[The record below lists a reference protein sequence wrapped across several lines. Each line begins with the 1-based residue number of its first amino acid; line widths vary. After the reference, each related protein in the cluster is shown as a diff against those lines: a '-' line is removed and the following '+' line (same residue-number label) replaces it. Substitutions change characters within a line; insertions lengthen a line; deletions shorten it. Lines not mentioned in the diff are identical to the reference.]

1 MSFMNWVAHKNRK
14 QKQAIRI
21 GIIAG
26 ALTAAFGLGVIGTCS
41 VDKYMEKKYSKN
53 TQEQTKIEQQV
64 QTPQSPLEQ
73 TLNQFDNGWS
83 VKNEL
88 SPEELDSYSRDSPVI
103 ESFLSRDYVKQLT
116 ANFKELSNINQILYD
131 GKLENGEAAS
141 ARFVNDGRPF
151 NLIYEIKGKD
161 GSISYGF
168 VKITPEHASELESKV
183 KEYAEGKVENL
194 FSNPKDGQTLNYDL
208 VKAIIEGEGDYRI
221 QPRTQVFTYAVGKSA
236 EYEGKSSSQLK
247 SYLKRLVDADS
258 ANGEFNSQKGYAVKL
273 QENPDGTGYLTL
285 NLGKKQVTLNYNDK
299 DYFDEMKRVVEIV
312 ARDYQARHPNEDI
325 CTNSHNY

>member
-1 MSFMNWVAHKNRK
+1 MSFMNWVAKKTPK
-14 QKQAIRI
+14 QIRAIRI

-26 ALTAAFGLGVIGTCS
+26 ALSAAVAVGVIGTCS
-41 VDKYMEKKYSKN
+41 VQKIREKYHYKN
-53 TQEQTKIEQQV
+53 MQEWTKIEQQV

-103 ESFLSRDYVKQLT
+103 ESFLSGDYVKQLT

-141 ARFVNDGRPF
+141 AMFMNDSRPF

-161 GSISYGF
+161 GKTVYGF
-168 VKITPEHASELESKV
+168 AKITPEHASELESKV
-183 KEYAEGKVENL
+183 REDSEGRVEKL
-194 FSNPKDGQTLNYDL
+194 FSNLKDGQTLNYNL

-221 QPRTQVFTYAVGKSA
+221 QPRTQVFTYAVGKSI

-247 SYLKRLVDADS
+247 SYLKKLVDSDL
-258 ANGEFNSQKGYAVKL
+258 ANGEFNSQKGYTVKL
-273 QENPDGTGYLTL
+273 QENPDSTGSLTF
-285 NLGKKQVTLNYNDK
+285 NLEKGPITLHYKDK
-299 DYFDEMKRVVEIV
+299 DYFNELKRVVEIV